1 MNCYELHVPD
11 IPTLNLTTR
20 LPQPDDRRA
29 AGAELNWS
37 NPTPTDLHT
46 DTALPRREHPQ
57 QPNCVLDACQDTALN
72 DKMNGQGT
80 KTYANGDKYEG
91 PYVDGKRDGQGIF
104 THANGNKYVGL
115 FVDGRC
121 TQGTYTYADGS
132 VYPSREWNNL
142 LPAELHARVVKEK
155 ADHWILNKPLV
166 DVTRE
171 ELVTL
176 TERIEEL
183 EVCSDCLRSS
193 KVTTGKLLASMQSA
207 DDLKDVGLP
216 GFQAR
221 VLYSQLLMWKAN
233 GVERS
238 LLVPA
243 PAVSGGPPPLPAPSP
258 YPLAPPPPQISSPSG
273 KSLVLGA
280 AGSSATLIGSMI
292 KDGRRSSGASVLMNG
307 SFTSAAT
314 RKAVNAKIKLMPSNN
329 LSAVRELR
337 GEFDIAKRLYDDS
350 HSNFV
355 RPYAFLDGAAGEIL
369 SEEGEDCTGFVGLA
383 MERGGDNLAEF
394 LKKKKHSLVELLP
407 YAKSI
412 LHILDAAHEKCCVVL
427 MDLKPENI
435 VRFHDVEQDDYTL
448 KAIDFDNSR
457 PIDTEITMD
466 ATGTL
471 AYISPEVAR
480 VMLARA
486 NKTTPVRTFATPAI
500 DIFALGL
507 IVFEMACEGKSLWE
521 FFGIRVRPVVVDEL
535 ALLNAAASLT
545 DNKVKE
551 LLEKHLHL
559 PLRSWLL
566 DALKVEPAERW
577 SAKLLL
583 SSHSLFRPES
593 QATHRVSSG
602 LTQQLL
608 DSVSKLATK
617 EDMNDG
623 FQKVH
628 LSLEEMH
635 EKLNAIAS
643 SQSDLGLVMR
653 QAASDSAVNQG
664 VLKRSLE
671 SLGASMQSSMSMHN
685 LSSIEGMGASELQ
698 SLIKSAVS
706 SSLQAAPGLTDD
718 LKRFIKDTVTQCSES
733 ADRTNQTDQL
743 KQIVETLASLKDDVL
758 NVASEIREIR
768 VDLARVNEALGSR
781 LNVLQAM
788 VMNAKFVKYSP
799 TTIVMLP
806 AAAKKSALGMIKS
819 AFKTE
824 YNIFF
829 VCPVTKKVV
838 KSGPTGKGY
847 KYSIVKEWVKRA
859 APALLLTLK
868 LVAFAAAAYGVP
880 LPIPAMPFGST
891 TQALV
896 DSMVE
901 EIGCIVAEKI
911 DSMTVEEHEEKKDA
925 FESAQNAL
933 KQCEGIAALSSV
945 KKNRVRSDVEAAMGD
960 HVYPAIRDLLR
971 QMENAKEAGDSWR
984 PEHTGLKM
992 VTSEVDGTTAWVSE
1006 EGEAAFKARGV
1017 AAFE

>member
-1 MNCYELHVPD
+1 MFTSPNCRSLRSQG
-11 IPTLNLTTR
+11 PTAE
-20 LPQPDDRRA
+20 QKVAAEQAAKEAADRA
-29 AGAELNWS
+29 AREVADREAAEQKVAAEKKAAAEQKAAAEKKAAAEQAAKEAATDKGATESFVADREAEKRRLELLRALEATLTNELAVEYMECSSVADSVFRYEKIKAMQVAALKARNVERAKELKAEL
-37 NPTPTDLHT
+37 D
-46 DTALPRREHPQ
+46 
-57 QPNCVLDACQDTALN
+57 ALN
-72 DKMNGQGT
+72 
-80 KTYANGDKYEG
+80 
-91 PYVDGKRDGQGIF
+91 
-104 THANGNKYVGL
+104 
-115 FVDGRC
+115 FVPPPGVS
-121 TQGTYTYADGS
+121 GS
-132 VYPSREWNNL
+132 VLFSRLVALKPKVDKRYDVVCDDADMAGVEVVMQVQEAIDALMRVYEDVPS
-142 LPAELHARVVKEK
+142 
-155 ADHWILNKPLV
+155 PLV
-166 DVTRE
+166 
-171 ELVTL
+171 
-176 TERIEEL
+176 
-183 EVCSDCLRSS
+183 
-193 KVTTGKLLASMQSA
+193 
-207 DDLKDVGLP
+207 
-216 GFQAR
+216 
-221 VLYSQLLMWKAN
+221 
-233 GVERS
+233 
-238 LLVPA
+238 
-243 PAVSGGPPPLPAPSP
+243 GGSNL
-258 YPLAPPPPQISSPSG
+258 PPPPPPPKISSPSG
-273 KSLVLGA
+273 KSPDLPSPTPQSSTT
-280 AGSSATLIGSMI
+280 GSSAMLIGSMI
-292 KDGRRSSGASVLMNG
+292 KDGRRSSGASIIMDG

-314 RKAVNAKIKLMPSNN
+314 RKAVAVKMKLVPSTDV
-329 LSAVRELR
+329 SAVSALR
-337 GEFDIAKRLYDDS
+337 GEFEIAKRLYDDS
-350 HSNFV
+350 HEHFV
-355 RPYAFLDGAAGEIL
+355 RVYDFVDGAAGEIM
-369 SEEGEDCTGFVGLA
+369 SEEREDCTGFVGLA
-383 MERGGDNLAEF
+383 MQLGDDNLAEF
-394 LKKKKHSLVELLP
+394 LKKKKINLIDLLPHSKKLVE
-407 YAKSI
+407 I
-412 LHILDAAHEKCCVVL
+412 LIAAHESGVVL
-427 MDLKPENI
+427 MDFKPENV
-435 VRFHDVEQDDYTL
+435 VRFHEKQEYVF
-448 KAIDFDNSR
+448 KAVDFDNSR
-457 PIDTEITMD
+457 LLNTEITMD

-486 NKTTPVRTFATPAI
+486 NKTTPERTFATPAI
-500 DIFALGL
+500 DIFSLGL
-507 IVFEMACEGKSLWE
+507 IVFELACEGRSFWE
-521 FFGIRVRPVVVDEL
+521 FLGIRVRPVVVDEV

-551 LLEKHLHL
+551 LLENLPPHL

-566 DALKVEPAERW
+566 DALKVEPAVRW
-577 SAKLLL
+577 SAKRLL
-583 SSHSLFRPES
+583 SGHSLFLES
-593 QATHRVSSG
+593 QATRRVSSG

-635 EKLNAIAS
+635 EKLDAIAS

-653 QAASDSAVNQG
+653 QAASDAAVNQG
-664 VLKRSLE
+664 LLKRSLE
-671 SLGASMQSSMSMHN
+671 SLGAAMQSSMSMHS
-685 LSSIEGMGASELQ
+685 LSSIEGMEASELQ

-743 KQIVETLASLKDDVL
+743 KQIVETLASLKDNVL

-806 AAAKKSALGMIKS
+806 AAAKKSALGMMKS

-925 FESAQNAL
+925 FEVAQNAL

-984 PEHTGLKM
+984 PEYTGLKM
-992 VTSEVDGTTAWVSE
+992 VTSEVDGSTAWVSE
-1006 EGEAAFKARGV
+1006 EGEAAFMARGM